1 MPVDGTLTHTPNST
15 VTPFCRDAPRLLLLG
30 LGLRRVRGLV
40 CRYRHVA
47 DVGASLYCPYS
58 RLVAVATAYSP
69 SLACLLVLPWARW
82 PCVAACHALGP
93 FERAGGVCHRCL
105 WGTVGAGAQFRV
117 WWTGLRHV
125 RPLESSVG
133 EGGCGIWAWARAYGR
148 RPGGQGAGWRA
159 AAVNGH
165 VLCLAEILIAIVDS
179 STRLHAAACSESLMV
194 GFTRDRS
201 VSCCPCKTIDQQM
214 SVTHRMDIL
223 YRPISVRR

>member
-1 MPVDGTLTHTPNST
+1 M
-15 VTPFCRDAPRLLLLG
+15 
-30 LGLRRVRGLV
+30 
-40 CRYRHVA
+40 
-47 DVGASLYCPYS
+47 
-58 RLVAVATAYSP
+58 
-69 SLACLLVLPWARW
+69 
-82 PCVAACHALGP
+82 
-93 FERAGGVCHRCL
+93 
-105 WGTVGAGAQFRV
+105 
-117 WWTGLRHV
+117 

-133 EGGCGIWAWARAYGR
+133 EGGCGIWAWAGAYGR

-214 SVTHRMDIL
+214 SVTHRMDALYIL
-223 YRPISVRR
+223 VLLVLDHG

>member
-1 MPVDGTLTHTPNST
+1 MTQPPRRATFRRFPLTLHFRASTCTHAA
-15 VTPFCRDAPRLLLLG
+15 CQW
-30 LGLRRVRGLV
+30 LV

-58 RLVAVATAYSP
+58 RLVAVATAYSLF
-69 SLACLLVLPWARW
+69 LACLLVLPWARW

-93 FERAGGVCHRCL
+93 FERAGGVCHRCV
-105 WGTVGAGAQFRV
+105 WGTVGAGAQFWV

-133 EGGCGIWAWARAYGR
+133 EGGCGIWAWAGAYGR

-165 VLCLAEILIAIVDS
+165 VLAEILIAIVDS
-179 STRLHAAACSESLMV
+179 SARLHAAACSESLRV
-194 GFTRDRS
+194 GFTKDRS
-201 VSCCPCKTIDQQM
+201 VSCCPCKNNR
-214 SVTHRMDIL
+214 SANPRHSYSNRMDAL
-223 YRPISVRR
+223 YTYI

>member
-1 MPVDGTLTHTPNST
+1 MARGRGARPRSRSRSSWAQGAARAARGGARRRFCHPVPPGSTWTSHRSSPGQRALPVPPLGTVPHTPNAT
-15 VTPFCRDAPRLLLLG
+15 VTHACVDAPRLLLLG

-58 RLVAVATAYSP
+58 RLVAVAAAYSLF
-69 SLACLLVLPWARW
+69 LACLLVLPWARW

-105 WGTVGAGAQFRV
+105 WGTVGAGAQFWV

-133 EGGCGIWAWARAYGR
+133 EGGRGI
-148 RPGGQGAGWRA
+148 
-159 AAVNGH
+159 
-165 VLCLAEILIAIVDS
+165 
-179 STRLHAAACSESLMV
+179 
-194 GFTRDRS
+194 
-201 VSCCPCKTIDQQM
+201 
-214 SVTHRMDIL
+214 
-223 YRPISVRR
+223 